1 MGTVVTKL
9 ASRKFGVAGIAALFL
24 LWNLAELPPHCQV
37 PAIYAVAFIVGI
49 YVVGEAVVDVAS
61 RKAGGRT

>member
-1 MGTVVTKL
+1 MEALTKL
-9 ASRKFGVAGIAALFL
+9 ASRKFGVAAVAVIVL
-24 LWNLAELPPHCQV
+24 LWNLAELPAHCQV